1 MKVAI
6 IGGTGFIGSY
16 LIDELLAQAHQ
27 PVLLVRPA
35 SAFKVRHQGLSS
47 IVHGDVKD
55 PEAVRKTLD
64 GCEAAVY
71 LIGILRERKAEGST
85 FEELQYQGAKR
96 TIDLALE
103 VGVQRF
109 ILMSANGV
117 KPDGTT
123 YQATKYRA
131 EQHLISTELAW
142 TIFRPSVIFGPPRG
156 RTEFATRLYQQ
167 IIKPPIPA
175 PLFYEGLLPMQAGTF
190 RLAPIHVQ
198 DVARIVVKSLT
209 MRETYHKSYGLCGP
223 EALEWK
229 IIIQELARAVGTH
242 KLALPVPV
250 LGVKLVAGVLEGFEF
265 FPITRDQITM
275 LMEGNTCDSSEV
287 FAAFGL
293 IPTRFNLDSLAYLKA
308 APGDNSITT
317 R

>member
-1 MKVAI
+1 M
-6 IGGTGFIGSY
+6 IGGTGFVGSY
-16 LIDELLAQAHQ
+16 LIDELLAQGHRPA
-27 PVLLVRPA
+27 LLVRPG
-35 SAFKVRHQGLSS
+35 SGSKVRHQELSS
-47 IVHGDVKD
+47 IVHGDVRD

-64 GCEAAVY
+64 GCDAAIY

-96 TIDLALE
+96 TIDLALDA
-103 VGVQRF
+103 GVQRV

-131 EQHLISTELAW
+131 EQHLISTELDW

-198 DVARIVVKSLT
+198 DVARVLVKSLT
-209 MRETYHKSYGLCGP
+209 MPETYQKTYGLCGP

-229 IIIQELARAVGTH
+229 TLIQQLARAVGAY

-250 LGVKLVAGVLEGFEF
+250 FWVKLVAGVLEGFEF

-275 LMEGNTCDSSEV
+275 LMKGNTCDSSEV

-293 IPTRFNLDSLAYLKA
+293 PPTRFNLDSLAYLTA
-308 APGDNSITT
+308 APVDNSIAT

>member
-1 MKVAI
+1 
-6 IGGTGFIGSY
+6 
-16 LIDELLAQAHQ
+16 
-27 PVLLVRPA
+27 
-35 SAFKVRHQGLSS
+35 
-47 IVHGDVKD
+47 
-55 PEAVRKTLD
+55 
-64 GCEAAVY
+64 
-71 LIGILRERKAEGST
+71 
-85 FEELQYQGAKR
+85 
-96 TIDLALE
+96 
-103 VGVQRF
+103 
-109 ILMSANGV
+109 
-117 KPDGTT
+117 
-123 YQATKYRA
+123 
-131 EQHLISTELAW
+131 
-142 TIFRPSVIFGPPRG
+142 VIFGPPRG

-175 PLFYEGLLPMQAGTF
+175 PLFYEGPLPMQAGTF

-198 DVARIVVKSLT
+198 DVARILVKSLT
-209 MRETYHKSYGLCGP
+209 MPETHQKTYALCGP

-229 IIIQELARAVGTH
+229 IIIQELARSVGTH

-250 LGVKLVAGVLEGFEF
+250 FGVKLVASVLEGFEF

-293 IPTRFNLDSLAYLKA
+293 IPTRFNLDSLDYLKA